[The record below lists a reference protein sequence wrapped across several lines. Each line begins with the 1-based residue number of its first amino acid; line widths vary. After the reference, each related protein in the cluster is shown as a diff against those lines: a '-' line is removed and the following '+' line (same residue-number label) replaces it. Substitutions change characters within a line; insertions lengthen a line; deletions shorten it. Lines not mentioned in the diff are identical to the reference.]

1 MIHPTAVVD
10 KRAEL
15 GPDVEVGPFAVIEG
29 DVTIGAGTRIG
40 SHVNIFRYTRIG
52 AGCTVHSHAAL
63 GGPPQSLR
71 FAGEETWVS
80 IGEKCTIR
88 EFVTVHRG
96 TGFGG
101 GLTSVGDENFLMAYT
116 HVAHDCK
123 TGKGVIFANNATLAG
138 HVEVGDYA
146 TVGGLSAVHQFS
158 RIGEY
163 AFVGGMSGVA
173 KDIPPYVLAS
183 GERVRLFGINK
194 VGLVRRGFSAESVD
208 GLKKAYRIV
217 FRLGLTMNESISRV
231 KASVEQ
237 SREVVRFLEFLQ
249 TSNRGVARA
258 RGAGE

>member
-1 MIHPTAVVD
+1 MIHPTAIVD

-15 GPDVEVGPFAVIEG
+15 LEGVEVGPYAVIEG
-29 DVTIGAGTRIG
+29 DVKIGAGTRIG
-40 SHVNIFRYTRIG
+40 SHVNIFRYTKIG
-52 AGCTVHSHAAL
+52 GGCTVHSHAAL

-71 FAGEETWVS
+71 FAGEETWVE

-116 HVAHDCK
+116 HVAHDCR
-123 TGKGVIFANNATLAG
+123 TGRGVIFANNATLAG
-138 HVEVGDYA
+138 HVTVGDYA

-158 RIGEY
+158 RIGEH

-183 GERVRLFGINK
+183 GERVRLYGINK
-194 VGLVRRGFSAESVD
+194 VGLMRRGFSPEAVD

-217 FRLGLTMNESISRV
+217 FRLGLTMNEAIARV
-231 KASVEQ
+231 KASVDQ
-237 SREVVRFLEFLQ
+237 FPEVVLFLDFLQ
-249 TSNRGVARA
+249 SSSRGVARA
-258 RGAGE
+258 RGARE